1 MSARIEKGAHVT
13 LRFWLYDREGELL
26 ETSEE
31 SEPMEFVAGAD
42 EVAPRIEEA
51 LLGKSVGDKVRVTL
65 PPGEAFGEPD
75 PALILSIPR
84 SQIPE
89 GVPLSV
95 GEFLPV
101 SLADA
106 PEDLDEE
113 IEFRIVEVG
122 EDEVVLDANDPLAGE
137 TVTFEL
143 EVAAVRPSPT
153 R

>member
-1 MSARIEKGAHVT
+1 MSARIETGAHVT
-13 LRFWLYDREGELL
+13 LRFKLYDREGELL

-31 SEPMEFVAGAD
+31 SGPMEFVAGSD

-51 LLGKSVGDKVRVTL
+51 LVGKTVGDRVRVTL
-65 PPGEAFGEPD
+65 PPAEAFGEPD

-84 SQIPE
+84 GQIPE
-89 GVPLSV
+89 GVPLHV

-106 PEDLDEE
+106 PEDLEEE

-122 EDEVVLDANDPLAGE
+122 EEEIILDANDPLAGE

-143 EVAAVRPSPT
+143 EVAAVRPPQS

>member
-1 MSARIEKGAHVT
+1 MSARIENGAHVT

-31 SEPMEFVAGAD
+31 SEPMEFVVGAD

-51 LLGKSVGDKVRVTL
+51 LAGKGVGDKVRVTL

-75 PALILSIPR
+75 PGLILSIPR

-101 SLADA
+101 SLTDA

-122 EDEVVLDANDPLAGE
+122 EDEIVLDANDPLAGE

-143 EVAAVRPSPT
+143 EVTAIRPPS

>member
-1 MSARIEKGAHVT
+1 MSAKIEKGAHVR
-13 LRFWLYDREGELL
+13 LRFWLYDKEGELL

-31 SEPMEFVAGAD
+31 SEPMEFVCGAD
-42 EVAPRIEEA
+42 EIAPRIEEA
-51 LLGKSVGDKVRVTL
+51 LLGRGVGEKVRVTL

-75 PALILSIPR
+75 PALILSIPK
-84 SQIPE
+84 SQLPP
-89 GVPLSV
+89 GVALSV

-106 PEDLDEE
+106 PEDLEEE

-143 EVAAVRPSPT
+143 EVTEVRPAPS